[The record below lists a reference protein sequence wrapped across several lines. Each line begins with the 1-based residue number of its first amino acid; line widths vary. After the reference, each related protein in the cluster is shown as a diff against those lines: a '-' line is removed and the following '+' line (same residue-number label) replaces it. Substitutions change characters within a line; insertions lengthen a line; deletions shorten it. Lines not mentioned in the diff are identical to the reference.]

1 MRNVN
6 CREPACAQFCGCENV
21 ETAVYSLFVCT
32 RTHTSTHTR
41 TRMRLGRADLN
52 AFCAR
57 RPCKCVELGRL
68 FVCVCA
74 RDLQVHYNIYVHSDG
89 MKSSGG
95 TKRTACARTDE
106 EKARTHAHAHA
117 RITECTQTV
126 KAGART
132 HARTCSSCRV
142 SYLVVFVCK
151 LLTFAAGCARPMM
164 MRMAAAVQQR
174 RVNWLAFI

>member
-68 FVCVCA
+68 CVCVCA

-132 HARTCSSCRV
+132 HTHVFVVPCVLFGGVCVQIANFCCRV
-142 SYLVVFVCK
+142 RQADDDEDGRCRS
-151 LLTFAAGCARPMM
+151 TETR
-164 MRMAAAVQQR
+164 
-174 RVNWLAFI
+174 